1 MRSGAGTSAVD
12 LPSGESLRP
21 PLAWLATR
29 SGGDRQAKRGDDVRE
44 EEEER
49 RARKTRLPRASLPPS
64 LVRVA
69 NWQWEWEWGVVGLGR
84 WGGQVW
90 WSGQVGPGLVRAWWR
105 IGSIIQLARL
115 AGWWVRCGAVRWL
128 PLHAPR
134 RHGTDS
140 VVGRRNGP
148 VPFTYLLD

>member
-49 RARKTRLPRASLPPS
+49 RARKTRLPRASLPPPP
-64 LVRVA
+64 RA
-69 NWQWEWEWGVVGLGR
+69 CGNGNGNGEWLGSAVGAGR
-84 WGGQVW
+84 FGGQVR
-90 WSGQVGPGLVRAWWR
+90 SGRAWCVRGGGLDPSSNWL
-105 IGSIIQLARL
+105 GWL
-115 AGWWVRCGAVRWL
+115 AGGFGAVRWL